1 MGEQVRVLKLLPAI
15 QSPIDFQMGD
25 MEERYVQTE
34 TAAVTPSTKMLWM
47 GGIMSAIPVLLVLL
61 GSVMKLLKLPAVHEG
76 FAKAGLSEQLIVP
89 VGLIELTCVV
99 VYLIPR
105 TDGAGSDPHDWLVG
119 RRDDYDFA
127 DWGSDLPH
135 AGYSWDAGLGRP
147 VLAGRAAAGA
157 HPTSQGVADRRA
169 NDDTLSKPDS
179 WTGEAPVATRVIL
192 AAADA

>member
-25 MEERYVQTE
+25 VEERYVQTE

-105 TDGAGSDPHDWLVG
+105 TAVLGAILMTGLLGGATITTLRIGDPTYPMPVILGMLAWGGLYL
-119 RRDDYDFA
+119 RDA
-127 DWGSDLPH
+127 RL
-135 AGYSWDAGLGRP
+135 
-147 VLAGRAAAGA
+147 RALI
-157 HPTSQGVADRRA
+157 PLRRA
-169 NDDTLSKPDS
+169 
-179 WTGEAPVATRVIL
+179 
-192 AAADA
+192 